1 MVDLGLSLNVLSYLP
16 AQRPVQPLHLRFL
29 SSSVSLGFPSFAY
42 GRLRRGVEWIVRG
55 TERMTTRG
63 GNSRPRVVCF
73 QVNHHV
79 GFSFHSSP
87 CHNPS
92 FPHHPSHRPPKGS
105 VSRVNEGP
113 RGTRAVRQ
121 SCHHPLTLPSLRSA
135 RFGSV
140 VTPPHPVPSVLSL
153 HSCPVGNRPAARSVR
168 GGEGHDRGNRV
179 TAKLILRLQPL

>member
-1 MVDLGLSLNVLSYLP
+1 MGSD
-16 AQRPVQPLHLRFL
+16 RETRVQPLHLRFL

-105 VSRVNEGP
+105 VSRVNEGDGK
-113 RGTRAVRQ
+113 RGERGRFGSRVTIPSPYPLFVR
-121 SCHHPLTLPSLRSA
+121 LGV
-135 RFGSV
+135 GSV